1 VAVTAAGQ
9 EHPIMQLG
17 ADPAGNDKR
26 WAAVPALAAISPL
39 GGAKPGASVLA
50 VTGGPGGT
58 PRALIA
64 VQRFGDGRSMVF
76 TGEASWRWRM
86 LLPSSDQSYERF
98 WRQAVRW
105 LAQSAPEPVTLTLP
119 PTPAP
124 GDAIP
129 VQIAAR
135 DRAYAM
141 RADAIVNLSVT
152 SPSGRVESVRAD
164 PWPAQ
169 GGQFRAAV
177 RANEPGI
184 YRVSVDARQGQT
196 QLGSSI
202 GTMLVGG
209 VDPEMTDPRLNA
221 DTLQR
226 VARASGGA
234 VLEAGDTRGLLDRLN
249 AVAPAALLA
258 LRQDL
263 WHTGWSFAILAGLLV
278 AEWLTRRKW
287 GLR

>member
-1 VAVTAAGQ
+1 
-9 EHPIMQLG
+9 MQLG
-17 ADPAGNDKR
+17 ADPVGNDKR
-26 WAAVPALAAISPL
+26 GGTVPTLASVSPL

-64 VQRFGDGRSMVF
+64 VQRFGDGRSMLF

-119 PTPAP
+119 AAPAP
-124 GDAIP
+124 GDGIP

-141 RADAIVNLSVT
+141 RADAIVSVSVT

-164 PWPAQ
+164 PSPLQ

-177 RANEPGI
+177 RASEPGI

-196 QLGSSI
+196 PLGSSV

-209 VDPEMTDPRLNA
+209 VDAEMTDPRLNE
-221 DTLQR
+221 DTLRR
-226 VARASGGA
+226 VASASGGA
-234 VLEAGDTRGLLDRLN
+234 VLAAGDTAGLLDRLN
-249 AVAPAALLA
+249 TTAPAALLA
-258 LRQDL
+258 LRKDL
-263 WHTGWSFAILAGLLV
+263 WHAGWSFAILAGLLA
-278 AEWLTRRKW
+278 AEWLTRRAW